1 MRTEVRSVPTH
12 WKSIAVAMCMLA
24 TGLAAQSSDAR
35 PGIAVLP
42 FTNGAIQPELAPLS
56 KGFQGM
62 LNAQLALN
70 PQLRVVE
77 REQLQRIL
85 EEQRLGASGQLD
97 PQTLVRVGK
106 IIGARYMIYGGY
118 ITDPS
123 KTMVITLIA
132 FDTETSEQIFSDNT
146 VKGKTD
152 KLLELIAQSSALAST
167 KLKLPQLPPAS
178 PAGREAAA
186 KREQVKKMPLAAAV
200 LYARALEAQDSGK
213 KDEAITLYKQVVDKF
228 PYPPAQEALT
238 KLGAK

>member
-1 MRTEVRSVPTH
+1 MKKTMLVMGILGVMAA
-12 WKSIAVAMCMLA
+12 AVN
-24 TGLAAQSSDAR
+24 AQTPDTR

-62 LNAQLALN
+62 LNAQLASN
-70 PQLRVVE
+70 TRLRVVE

-85 EEQRLGASGQLD
+85 EEQRLGSSGQLD
-97 PQTLVRVGK
+97 PSTLVRVGK
-106 IIGARYMIYGGY
+106 IVGARYMIYGGY

-123 KTMVITLIA
+123 RTMVITLIA
-132 FDTETSEQIFSDNT
+132 FDTETSEQIFSDNS

-152 KLLELIAQSSALAST
+152 QLLDLIAKASAIASD
-167 KLKLPQLPPAS
+167 KLHLPQLPPGS
-178 PAGREAAA
+178 PAAREAAA
-186 KREQVKKMPLAAAV
+186 KTETNKKMPLAAAV

-213 KDEAITLYKQVVDKF
+213 TAEAITLYKQVVDKF
-228 PYPPAQEALT
+228 PYPPAEEALT

>member
-1 MRTEVRSVPTH
+1 MAARV
-12 WKSIAVAMCMLA
+12 
-24 TGLAAQSSDAR
+24 LAAIAAVTALAGAQAPDTR

-70 PQLRVVE
+70 PKLRVVE

-97 PQTLVRVGK
+97 PQSLVRVGK
-106 IIGARYMIYGGY
+106 IVGARYMIYGGY

-132 FDTETSEQIFSDNT
+132 FDTETSEQIFADNS
-146 VKGKTD
+146 VKGKVD
-152 KLLELIAQSSALAST
+152 GLLDLISKASALAST
-167 KLKLPQLPPAS
+167 KLNLPQLPAGS
-178 PAGREAAA
+178 PAAREAAA
-186 KREQVKKMPLAAAV
+186 KTETNKKMPLAAAV
-200 LYARALEAQDSGK
+200 LYSRALEAQDAGK
-213 KDEAITLYKQVVDKF
+213 KEEAITLYKQVVDKF
-228 PYPPAQEALT
+228 PYPPAQEAIARLT
-238 KLGAK
+238 R